1 MVGHLGNFIELA
13 ICLLFSAFFSMTET
27 TITSITRSRLKTL
40 SEENYGQRKNL
51 LWLMD
56 NVSLA
61 VNITLIGNNLVNISS
76 SALATKIAID
86 ILQSPVAV
94 PVAVAIMTVFIVIFC
109 EILPKNLGMAY
120 QERCLL
126 ICLPMLRL
134 VGWILRPVTWFLGLL
149 LALMSKIFGLNLD
162 SAGAFA
168 TREEIDYIVEES
180 SAGGELEEKERQMIH
195 GVIGLEDTRISE
207 VMEPR
212 NDMSTIE
219 VSKSIDDA
227 ITIFTESGHSRIPVY
242 NDDID
247 HIVGIL
253 YAKDLLKPLSASKD
267 FTIKSIMRQAL
278 FVPETM
284 KTDEALDLMKKS
296 HKHIAI
302 VVDEYGGTA
311 GLVSLEDL
319 IEEIVGDIQDEYDE
333 EVPDIAK
340 TNKGSYIVQ
349 GFVNLE
355 DLGEELKHPFNEDF
369 PEVDTVAGM
378 ILELA
383 GYFPKEGQVFKTG
396 DWQIETQKV
405 ENHRI
410 AQVLITYVGEGENK
424 NLDKTKEQDENN
436 NG

>member
-1 MVGHLGNFIELA
+1 MLA
-13 ICLLFSAFFSMTET
+13 
-27 TITSITRSRLKTL
+27 
-40 SEENYGQRKNL
+40 N
-51 LWLMD
+51 
-56 NVSLA
+56 
-61 VNITLIGNNLVNISS
+61 
-76 SALATKIAID
+76 
-86 ILQSPVAV
+86 
-94 PVAVAIMTVFIVIFC
+94 
-109 EILPKNLGMAY
+109 
-120 QERCLL
+120 
-126 ICLPMLRL
+126 
-134 VGWILRPVTWFLGLL
+134 
-149 LALMSKIFGLNLD
+149 
-162 SAGAFA
+162 
-168 TREEIDYIVEES
+168 
-180 SAGGELEEKERQMIH
+180 
-195 GVIGLEDTRISE
+195 
-207 VMEPR
+207 
-212 NDMSTIE
+212 
-219 VSKSIDDA
+219 
-227 ITIFTESGHSRIPVY
+227 
-242 NDDID
+242 
-247 HIVGIL
+247 
-253 YAKDLLKPLSASKD
+253 
-267 FTIKSIMRQAL
+267 
-278 FVPETM
+278 
-284 KTDEALDLMKKS
+284 DLMKKS